1 MENAEGKPHPDAWD
15 HRPGLRGLRAKAGG
29 GGAVNCALV
38 APLCIEFCMHG
49 TAGRAVQLSCG
60 STAVWLELYPIHMG
74 RYMHIPTG
82 FAVYSTV

>member
-1 MENAEGKPHPDAWD
+1 MGPPARIA
-15 HRPGLRGLRAKAGG
+15 RAHGEGG